1 MFPYNYISMQQ
12 MPNTNQ
18 QQNTIDT
25 VNTTRI
31 NYDDIYNYN
40 VAMTNTIYPSVNV
53 SWRPNA
59 VILVPSDT
67 WQYGVCAS
75 SIVHFPINAPILFS
89 ERFYLPV
96 MILNEILRLAPT
108 GNNVPAQVIIIGPIS
123 SGIENILIAS
133 GLTTYRVTTS
143 EDVYTACYDIID
155 FRFNVVPS
163 QSEIGKKNVMV
174 ISGQDYSEGIMAAFY
189 AGHEDVPIILVQ
201 QNEIPQPILN
211 FINSNRG
218 KNYYIVGSTR
228 TVSENVE
235 AQIRNMITGSIQRIS
250 GYDPYTISINFAK
263 YESPIDD
270 FGWKHNRRDGWA
282 FSFGELYK
290 WYHIVSSVLFAHL
303 GKHTPLLIV
312 DNNNLPDVIRDYVL
326 SVNPQKAMPHMP
338 PYMHSYI
345 LGSFSDISHN
355 TQVNIEKVM
364 DVQSHMAH

>member
-1 MFPYNYISMQQ
+1 MYQ
-12 MPNTNQ
+12 
-18 QQNTIDT
+18 
-25 VNTTRI
+25 
-31 NYDDIYNYN
+31 
-40 VAMTNTIYPSVNV
+40 
-53 SWRPNA
+53 
-59 VILVPSDT
+59 
-67 WQYGVCAS
+67 
-75 SIVHFPINAPILFS
+75 
-89 ERFYLPV
+89 
-96 MILNEILRLAPT
+96 
-108 GNNVPAQVIIIGPIS
+108 AQVIIIGPIS
-123 SGIENILIAS
+123 SGIESILIAS

-163 QSEIGKKNVMV
+163 QSEIGKKDIMV

-189 AGHEDVPIILVQ
+189 AGHEDVPIILVL

-235 AQIRNMITGSIQRIS
+235 SQIRNMITGSIQRIG

-355 TQVNIEKVM
+355 TQVAIEEVM
-364 DVQSHMAH
+364 DVQAHMAH